1 MLKIEKTSE
10 SGKHVVYALSGQI
23 SAAHVGELEKLVKGA
38 RREGRQV
45 TLDLEGV
52 GLVEREAVRFFS
64 ATASSGI
71 RLQHCPVYVREW
83 MRGESR
89 SGRITR

>member
-1 MLKIEKTSE
+1 VLKIEKTSE

-23 SAAHVGELEKLVKGA
+23 SAAHVDELEKLVKRA
-38 RREGRQV
+38 RHEGRQI

-64 ATASSGI
+64 STASADI

-89 SGRITR
+89 SGRASR